1 LVSSYCGRMWLILL
15 SALLA
20 AAAAETEPGGAGR
33 YQIEGRLTRPERD
46 PDTEWFHAAFVT
58 VTGGQ
63 DTAYGY
69 LTADGTFTV
78 SNLAPGSYV
87 VDVTNPRYHFEPVR
101 VDINSKGKMRARRVN
116 NIVPSEVTQL
126 PYPLK
131 LRPLGLYQY
140 FLKREQW
147 RITDILFSPM
157 VMMMVLPVILIV
169 VLPKMMSDP
178 ETRKEMEQISMPKYD
193 MPELSEMMTSF
204 FGGTDKKKA
213 VKAKKKTS

>member
-1 LVSSYCGRMWLILL
+1 MLWAAVLC
-15 SALLA
+15 ALLA
-20 AAAAETEPGGAGR
+20 AGGSATEAEPAPAAAAAQH
-33 YQIEGRLTRPERD
+33 QIEGRLLKPERD
-46 PDTEWFHAAFVT
+46 PDAAWFQAAFVT
-58 VTGGQ
+58 VTGGPE
-63 DTAYGY
+63 TRYGFP
-69 LTADGTFTV
+69 TADGSFVV
-78 SNLAPGSYV
+78 SGLAPGSYV
-87 VDVTNPRYHFEPVR
+87 VEVTNPRYQFEPAR

-131 LRPLGLYQY
+131 LRPLGPYQY

-157 VMMMVLPVILIV
+157 VMMMVLPVVLIV
-169 VLPKMMSDP
+169 VLPKMMNDP

-204 FGGTDKKKA
+204 FGSGEKKKA
-213 VKAKKKTS
+213 VKPKKKQT